1 MNNKPWVLVLAI
13 VLGWLGAPTARA
25 TTDWSTQDYDLYSGD
40 FNGDGK
46 DDVLYIAKDP
56 SKSSGI
62 ALSDGTGPNI
72 PFQSWPSDYL
82 GIPWSGNHYQ
92 VIVADFNGDGHADIL
107 LQSNTPG
114 DNYLL
119 FSDANGNIVG
129 ISQTIG
135 NTTAG
140 IVWSQDQHHIVA
152 GDFNHDGKVDL
163 FFQATSPAGLNAIV
177 LADGNGQFTASA
189 PAQSWND
196 GYLGLHWA
204 TMEAVIQAGDFNGDG
219 RADLLIQA
227 RPKIIMIGNDL
238 LVPVATYPPNM
249 NGVVLAQSSG
259 TLFQAAG
266 LQTWSRNAFG
276 ADWSPLV
283 ANVIVGRFNTSGCA
297 TCSDVLLQ
305 SRTTAGS
312 SYLLTGNTAGTIF
325 GTGSALAS
333 NVTWSSDNYHII
345 AANFAGAGHNTGVYL
360 QTLTPTGTNY
370 TAVDING
377 ASVTVTPQNPST
389 STGVVPPSAVGR
401 TPGAFS
407 VSNVGSA
414 TYSIPIVV
422 PPGVAKVQPSL
433 SLVYRSGTPN
443 GLLGVGWSLGGL
455 SEIERCKKTL
465 DQDSVAAAVTLTT
478 NDVFCLNGNKLRQ
491 TNSVSY
497 GADGST
503 YQAELDELSR
513 ITAHGTA
520 GNGPAYFTVEGKNG
534 LLYEYG
540 NTADSR
546 IESLNPSASTT
557 PRVWALDKVSDRSGN
572 TMTVTYQKDGS
583 PKGAFRPLQI
593 DYTSNSAAGLA
604 SAYRVSFVWD
614 VRPANDNLSGY
625 VAGGLVRETNRLN
638 RIETQYNDPAVG
650 GYRLVRRYQLSYNTG
665 GSTPRSRLGA
675 VQECDRNANCL
686 PATIISWQSGTVAIG
701 ADNSL
706 AAGSNL
712 FDDALPI
719 DVNGDG
725 RSDLVYP
732 VTDPN
737 TGTATWNVA
746 IATGSGYS
754 APTPTSVTGTNLA
767 AQYLSALP
775 IDFNGDGLM
784 DLVWP
789 GNAGT
794 WQVLE
799 SNGSTLVPLPPTS
812 FTAPNIAGKAW
823 VTDIDGDG
831 LQDLIYLTDNQTI
844 AILRNTGGS
853 FTSLGTVQPLGTN
866 NSFNTIASLTNQV
879 LAQSSIQ
886 VADFNGDGLA
896 DLIVSWTALT
906 GNAQS
911 GFSTQQS
918 ISVLYSTGSSYV
930 LSSTPIVTVTQNL
943 GAINNV
949 FSGLRVADFNGDGNA
964 DVLYPCIG
972 TTTWCVRFGS
982 ASGLG
987 PEINTNIQQNA
998 DPNTGLANAVTM
1010 DWDGDG
1016 KADIVETGP
1025 SGGVVQVSLATGDNT
1040 TPFAPL
1046 FPTSIPNPAGM
1057 RVVDVNGDGVA
1068 DLSYLD
1074 SSGNWHYRL
1083 RAGPYPDLVS
1093 GIADGLGNSVNLT
1106 YAPISDSSVYSAGPS
1121 LGYPLINV
1129 TEPLYVVKSVL
1140 ATDGVGG
1147 TYNVNETYTGA
1158 RLELKGRGFV
1168 GFATRTETD
1177 GRNGISTTWT
1187 YRQDFPFIGQVQ
1199 QETVQQPNN
1208 GPTIKQTINNW
1219 TSLSLSGTAN
1229 QQRWF
1234 PFALTSVRSDYEV
1247 GGTANGQQ
1255 VSQTTTTS
1263 GYDNYGNLDDVDIVT
1278 KDVVSTLQY
1287 ETHKVLTFFTD
1298 APTWCT
1304 NLVTQEDE
1312 YRYLPD
1318 GSQGHHQTTYLPDT
1332 VTANCRIVHRTVEP
1346 NIAALTVNTAFGYD
1360 AFGNVNSSTVTATGL
1375 ATRTTTSNYGPQG
1388 VFPVSSTNGESES
1401 AGNTYD
1407 YALGVPL
1414 TATDASGVRTTWT
1427 YDGFGRKAGEL
1438 RPDSTS
1444 TAWTYSACGSGNG
1457 YCGDA
1462 QLRYQIYEQR
1472 FSSGNALLSYA
1483 IQMFDS
1489 WGRVKYEQTPTISGA
1504 PSLVQTIYDPLG
1516 RVYKKSR
1523 PYFGGFSP
1531 TFVTYSYDLLD
1542 RPLSEQRQIS
1552 DANSGTQ
1559 TTQYNYGRLTQS
1571 ITDPNSHTTG
1581 KTFNVINQVVQVT
1594 DPASGSVQY
1603 VYDAFGNLRQT
1614 TDPSGNHVA
1623 ATYDARGNKMTMDD
1637 PDLGHWVYTY
1647 YPTGE
1652 LWTQTDANNNQT
1664 TFTYDRVSRPRTRV
1678 EPEGT
1683 TTWTYGASSSTAKD
1697 VGKLASVTSPGGY
1710 SETHTYDT
1718 FGRPRDI
1725 STTIDGT
1732 AYVVSN
1738 AYDPTTGYLSSV
1750 TYPTS
1755 TTAVANS
1762 RFKVALGYQNG
1773 IMQSVT
1779 DANSPATVYWQLVSS
1794 NAMGQ
1799 AIDAEYANSL
1809 HTYSTYDSITGLL
1822 ANRFTGASSQIQNLS
1837 YQWDN
1842 VGNLLERK
1850 DAALNLTE
1858 DFLYDNLNR
1867 MYQSKLNSTVNLSV
1881 GYDALGNI
1889 TSKSDIGTATWTY
1902 DANHKHAV
1910 ATAGSHSYSYDANG
1924 NMKTR
1929 DGSSLIWTSYN
1940 LPSLIN
1946 QAASSAQL
1954 FYGAS
1959 RARYKQ
1965 ISTTASGGAL
1975 PAGTETTVYVGNGL
1989 FEKVTKPSGVIEYKH
2004 YIFGGKEIVA
2014 IRTLRSNSANDTR
2027 YLHLD
2032 HLGSVDTITNES
2044 AAVVVKLS
2052 FDAFGKRRSPTS
2064 WGASPSTGDWT
2075 NIAAITHRGFTSHEE
2090 LDNVGL
2096 IHMNGRVYD
2105 PLIGRFLSA
2114 DPVIQVPLLLQSYNR
2129 YSYVINNP
2137 LSLVDPTGFSWLS
2150 SVFHAIGHFLSRYW
2164 RPIVAIIAVAI
2175 TYGQVVDW
2183 IEAANLAAGVPA
2195 TLDAGEWVLVYEA
2208 SGLVGGAIMGGFQG
2222 AVTGAITGAMFG
2234 LVAGVYGNS
2243 WTFGRFA
2250 SEALAGGTSSAL
2262 LGGSFKRGVELGL
2275 ALAAIQWGAY
2285 QMRESMVEQ
2294 SQQNQYGLNES
2305 GTSEGWNGDH
2315 FKLGGARAADSA
2327 TSISQVDVAPFG
2339 GAQGGPGYLAG
2350 VGAYSSGSWED
2361 SLIEAFAGPHDWLSS
2376 LGYNAAGN
2384 AAAWTQSGLGPTIFN
2399 VYSGVAL
2406 FPAAAIVGVST
2417 APELI
2422 ITKDN
2427 DYGK

>member
-1 MNNKPWVLVLAI
+1 MNKKPALLVLAI
-13 VLGWLGAPTARA
+13 VLAWLGAPTARA
-25 TTDWSTQDYDLYSGD
+25 TTDWSVQDYDLYSGD
-40 FNGDGK
+40 FDGDGK
-46 DDVLYIAKDP
+46 DDLLYIAKDP
-56 SKSSGI
+56 SRSSGI
-62 ALSDGTGPNI
+62 ALSDGTAPNI
-72 PFQSWPSDYL
+72 PFQSWPSNYL
-82 GIPWSGNHYQ
+82 GIPWSGNRYQ

-107 LQSNTPG
+107 LQSSSPG

-119 FSDANGNIVG
+119 LSDAHGNVVG

-135 NTTAG
+135 NSTGG

-152 GDFNHDGKVDL
+152 GDFNHDGKADL
-163 FFQATSPAGLNAIV
+163 FLQATSKAGLNAIV

-196 GYLGLHWA
+196 GYLGLQWA
-204 TMEAVIQAGDFNGDG
+204 TMEAVIHAGDFNGDG
-219 RADLLIQA
+219 RSDLLIQA
-227 RPKIIMIGNDL
+227 RPKFVTIDL
-238 LVPVATYPPNM
+238 DISFPVPTYPPSM

-259 TLFQAAG
+259 AIIQAAG

-276 ADWSPLV
+276 VDWSPLTG
-283 ANVIVGRFNTSGCA
+283 NVIVGQFNGSCA
-297 TCSDVLLQ
+297 ACSDVLLQ
-305 SRTTAGS
+305 SKNASKS
-312 SYLLTGNTAGTIF
+312 SYLLPGNTAGAIF

-333 NVTWSSDNYHII
+333 NVTWSSDSYHIL
-345 AANFAGAGHNTGVYL
+345 AANFSGGGHNAGVYL
-360 QTLTPTGTNY
+360 QTLTPAGTNY
-370 TAVDING
+370 SAVDING
-377 ASVTVTPQNPST
+377 ASVTVTPHNPAT

-401 TPGAFS
+401 TPGTFS
-407 VSNVGSA
+407 VSNLGSA
-414 TYSIPIVV
+414 TYGIPIVV

-433 SLVYRSGTPN
+433 SLVYRSGAPN
-443 GLLGVGWSLGGL
+443 GLLGVGWSIGGL

-465 DQDSVAAAVTLTT
+465 DQDSVTAAVTLTT

-491 TNSVSY
+491 TNSASY

-503 YQAELDELSR
+503 YQAELDEFSR

-540 NTADSR
+540 ITADSR
-546 IESLNPSASTT
+546 IESLNPNASTT
-557 PRVWALDKVSDRSGN
+557 PRSWALNKVSDRSGN
-572 TMTVTYQKDGS
+572 TMTITYQEDGS
-583 PKGAFRPLQI
+583 PNGAFRPLQI

-604 SAYRVSFVWD
+604 AAYRVSFVWD
-614 VRPANDNLSGY
+614 VRPAADYLSGY

-638 RIETQYNDPAVG
+638 RIETQYNDPTAG
-650 GYRLVRRYQLSYNTG
+650 GYRLVRKYQLSYNAS

-675 VQECDRNANCL
+675 VQECDRNGKCL
-686 PATIISWQSGTVAIG
+686 PATIVSWQSGTLAIG

-719 DVNGDG
+719 DITGDG

-746 IATGSGYS
+746 ASTGAGYG
-754 APTPTSVTGTNLA
+754 AATPTSVTGTILA

-789 GNAGT
+789 SNSGT
-794 WQVLE
+794 WQVLQ

-831 LQDLIYLTDNQTI
+831 LQDLIYMTDNQTL

-853 FTSLGTVQPLGTN
+853 FTSLGTVAPLGTN
-866 NSFNTIASLTNQV
+866 ASFNTIASLTNKV

-896 DLIVSWTALT
+896 DLIVSWTVLT
-906 GNAQS
+906 GSAQT

-930 LSSTPIVTVTQNL
+930 LSSTPIVTLTQNL
-943 GAINNV
+943 GGINNI
-949 FSGLRVADFNGDGNA
+949 FNGLRVADFNGDGNA
-964 DVLYPCIG
+964 DVLYPCYG

-982 ASGLG
+982 ATGLG
-987 PEINTNIQQNA
+987 AEIDTHIQQNA
-998 DPNTGLANAVTM
+998 DPSTGLANAVTM

-1016 KADIVETGP
+1016 KADIVEAGP

-1040 TPFAPL
+1040 TPFAAL
-1046 FPTSIPNPAGM
+1046 FTTTIPSPVGM
-1057 RVVDVNGDGVA
+1057 RVVDVDGDGVA

-1074 SSGNWHYRL
+1074 SSGNWHYRF

-1093 GIADGLGNSVNLT
+1093 AIADGLGNSVSLT
-1106 YAPISDSSVYSAGPS
+1106 YAPISDSSVYTAGIP
-1121 LGYPLINV
+1121 LGYPLVNV
-1129 TEPLYVVKSVL
+1129 TEPLYAVKRVL

-1147 TYNVNETYTGA
+1147 TYNVDEFYTGA
-1158 RLELKGRGFV
+1158 RLELRGRGFV
-1168 GFATRTETD
+1168 GFATRKETD
-1177 GRNGISTTWT
+1177 GRTGISTTWT
-1187 YRQDFPFIGQVQ
+1187 YRQDFPFIGQVK

-1208 GPTIKQTINNW
+1208 GATMKQTINSW
-1219 TSLSLSGTAN
+1219 TSLSLEGLTN
-1229 QQRWF
+1229 RQRWF
-1234 PFALTSVRSDYEV
+1234 PFVLTSVRSDYEV

-1278 KDVVSTLQY
+1278 TDVVSTLQY
-1287 ETHKVLTFFTD
+1287 ETHKVLTFLTD

-1304 NLVTQEDE
+1304 NLVTREDE
-1312 YRYLPD
+1312 YRYRPD
-1318 GSQGHHQTTYLPDT
+1318 GSQGHHVTTYLPDT
-1332 VTANCRIVHRTVEP
+1332 VTAKCRIAHRTVEP
-1346 NIAALTVNTAFGYD
+1346 NLSALTVNTDFGYD
-1360 AFGNVNSSTVTATGL
+1360 AFGNINSSTITATGL

-1388 VFPVSSTNGESES
+1388 VLPVSTTNGENEP

-1414 TATDASGVRTTWT
+1414 TATDASGVQTTWA
-1427 YDGFGRKAGEL
+1427 YDGFGRKASEL
-1438 RPDSTS
+1438 RPDGTS
-1444 TAWTYSACGSGNG
+1444 TTWAYSACGSGNG

-1472 FSSGNALLSYA
+1472 LSTGNALLSYA

-1489 WGRVKYEQTPTISGA
+1489 WGRVKYDQTPMISGA

-1523 PYFGGFSP
+1523 PYFAGFSP

-1542 RPLSEQRQIS
+1542 RPLSEQRRIS
-1552 DANSGTQ
+1552 DTDSGTQ

-1571 ITDPNSHTTG
+1571 VTDPNSHTTT

-1594 DPASGSVQY
+1594 DPTSGSMQY

-1614 TDPSGNHVA
+1614 TDPNGNHVA
-1623 ATYDARGNKMTMDD
+1623 ATYDARGNKLTMDD

-1652 LWTQTDANNNQT
+1652 LWTQTDANNNQS
-1664 TFTYDRVSRPRTRV
+1664 TFTYDRVSRPNTRV
-1678 EPEGT
+1678 EAEGT
-1683 TTWTYGASSSTAKD
+1683 TTWTYGASTAARN
-1697 VGKLASVTSPGGY
+1697 VGKLTSVTSPGGY
-1710 SETHTYDT
+1710 SEAHTYDIY
-1718 FGRPRDI
+1718 GRPQDI
-1725 STTIDGT
+1725 STTVDGT
-1732 AYVVSN
+1732 TYVVSN
-1738 AYDPTTGYLSSV
+1738 AYDPATGYLASV

-1755 TTAVANS
+1755 TTAVPNS
-1762 RFKVALGYQNG
+1762 RFKVAIGYQNG

-1779 DANSPATVYWQLVSS
+1779 DANSPTTVYWQQIAS

-1799 AIDAEYANSL
+1799 GIDEQYGNGL

-1837 YQWDN
+1837 YQWDK
-1842 VGNLLERK
+1842 VGNLKERK
-1850 DAALNLTE
+1850 DAGLNLTE

-1867 MYQSKLNSTVNLSV
+1867 MYQSTLNSTVNLSV

-1889 TSKSDIGTATWTY
+1889 TSKSDIGTAAWTY
-1902 DANHKHAV
+1902 DVNHKHAV
-1910 ATAGSHSYSYDANG
+1910 ATAGSHSYTYDANG

-1929 DGSSLIWTSYN
+1929 DGSSLTWTSYN

-1946 QAASSAQL
+1946 QGSNSSQL

-1965 ISTTASGGAL
+1965 VTTTASGGNL
-1975 PAGTETTVYVGNGL
+1975 PAGTETTVYVGNGML
-1989 FEKVTKPSGVIEYKH
+1989 EKVTKPGGVVEYKH
-2004 YIFGGKEIVA
+2004 YIFGGKELVA
-2014 IRTLRSNSANDTR
+2014 IRTLRSNSVNDTR

-2032 HLGSVDTITNES
+2032 HLGGVDTITNES
-2044 AAVVVKLS
+2044 AAVVLKLS
-2052 FDAFGKRRSPTS
+2052 FDAFGKRRGPTS
-2064 WGASPSTGDWT
+2064 WGASPTSGDWT
-2075 NIAAITHRGFTSHEE
+2075 NIAAITHRGFTSHEA

-2129 YSYVINNP
+2129 YSYVLNNP

-2150 SVFHAIGHFLSRYW
+2150 SLFHAVGHFLSRYW

-2175 TYGQVVDW
+2175 TYGQIVNW
-2183 IEAANLAAGVPA
+2183 IEAANLAAGAPIA
-2195 TLDAGEWVLVYEA
+2195 LDAGEWVVVYAA

-2243 WTFGRFA
+2243 WSFGRFA
-2250 SEALAGGTSSAL
+2250 STGLAGGLSSEIS
-2262 LGGSFKRGVELGL
+2262 GGSFTRGVELGL

-2285 QMRESMVEQ
+2285 QMRESMIEQ
-2294 SQQNQYGLNES
+2294 SQKNQYGLNE
-2305 GTSEGWNGDH
+2305 GGPSEGWNGDH
-2315 FKLGGARAADSA
+2315 FKLGGARAAYGN
-2327 TSISQVDVAPFG
+2327 TSIGQVDVAPFG

-2361 SLIEAFAGPHDWLSS
+2361 SLIESFAGPHDWLSS
-2376 LGYNAAGN
+2376 LGYTSAGN
-2384 AAAWTQSGLGPTIFN
+2384 AAAWTQTGLGPTIFN
-2399 VYSGVAL
+2399 VYSGIAL
-2406 FPAAAIVGVST
+2406 FPAAAIVGAST
-2417 APELI
+2417 APEI
-2422 ITKDN
+2422 VITN
-2427 DYGK
+2427 GK